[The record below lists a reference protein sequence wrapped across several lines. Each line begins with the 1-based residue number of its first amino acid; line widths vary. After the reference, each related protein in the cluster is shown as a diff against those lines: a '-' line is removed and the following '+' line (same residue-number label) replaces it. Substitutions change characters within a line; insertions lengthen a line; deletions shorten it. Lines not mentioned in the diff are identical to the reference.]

1 MRLNIVHPGADKL
14 RYEIREIADVARRV
28 AEAGIPVVWEN
39 IGDPVCRGEVPPA
52 WIKKIVVNAVK
63 EDAVFAYSPT
73 KGLDETRAYIA
84 RERNLEGGIRIT
96 PDDILFFNGLG
107 DGISHLYRNLN
118 PRARILGPDPAYPTH
133 SSAEAAHADKPHITY
148 KLDPENEWKPDLA
161 DMEKKIREH
170 KEIAGI
176 LIVNPD
182 NPTGFVYPQKTIRAI
197 VALAKKYKLFII
209 SDEIYSNLAYK
220 GSGMK
225 KLASVIDSVPGI
237 AMRGISKEFP
247 WPGARCGW
255 IEFYNRDKDA
265 NFDKYARSIVDSKT
279 LEVCST
285 TLPQR
290 VLPKVMGDKR
300 YYPYLAKRTRNYKRR
315 ADYAHKVL
323 SKISGVIIH
332 KPHGAFYMTCVFKK
346 GVLNKNQTLPIK
358 SSLKKYIESCLTNAP
373 PDKRFVYYLLAST
386 GVCVVPL
393 SSGFNSRLHGFRFL
407 LLEPNDAKFEKTI
420 TTIAR
425 AISDYLSS

>member
-1 MRLNIVHPGADKL
+1 MRLDIVHPGADKL
-14 RYEIREIADVARRV
+14 RYEIREIVDVAKRV
-28 AEAGIPVVWEN
+28 AKTGIPIVWEN
-39 IGDPVCRGEVPPA
+39 IGDPVARGEVPPP
-52 WIKKIVVNAVK
+52 WIKKIVANAVK
-63 EDAVFAYSPT
+63 EDVIFAYSPT
-73 KGLDETRAYIA
+73 KGLDETREYIA

-133 SSAEAAHADKPHITY
+133 SSAEAAHADKPHMTY
-148 KLDPENEWKPDLA
+148 RLDPENGWKPDLA
-161 DMEKKIREH
+161 DMEKKIRKH
-170 KEIAGI
+170 KDIVGI

-209 SDEIYSNLAYK
+209 SDEIYSNLAFK
-220 GSGMK
+220 GSGMR
-225 KLASVIDSVPGI
+225 KLASVIDGVPGI

-255 IEFYNRDKDA
+255 IEFYNRNSDK
-265 NFDKYARSIVDSKT
+265 NFDRYARSIVDSKT

-300 YYPYLAKRTRNYKRR
+300 YYPYLAGRTRRYEER
-315 ADYAHKVL
+315 ADYAHKIL
-323 SKISGVIIH
+323 SKIPDIIIH
-332 KPHGAFYMTCVFKK
+332 KPHGAFYMTLVFKK
-346 GVLNKNQTLPIK
+346 GTLKKNQSLPIQK
-358 SSLKKYIESCLTNAP
+358 GLKKYIDSCLTDAS

-393 SSGFNSRLHGFRFL
+393 SSGFNSSLQGFRFL
-407 LLEPNDAKFEKTI
+407 LLEPNDMRFKKTI
-420 TTIAR
+420 NTIAK
-425 AISDYLSS
+425 AITDYLAS